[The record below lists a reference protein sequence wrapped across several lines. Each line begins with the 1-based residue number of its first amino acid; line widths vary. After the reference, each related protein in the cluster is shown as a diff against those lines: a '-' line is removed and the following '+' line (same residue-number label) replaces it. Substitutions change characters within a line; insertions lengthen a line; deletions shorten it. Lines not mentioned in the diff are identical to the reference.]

1 MEKELMETLQRIAR
15 RYDKNEDL
23 SMYVKNG
30 RGMWIDKIN
39 QLVKFNH
46 ILSQNEAM
54 CIVDEIVLAF
64 RECGYEAHCVNQQ
77 QLSPILFEYT
87 ISYKK

>member
-54 CIVDEIVLAF
+54 CIVDEILLAF

-77 QLSPILFEYT
+77 QLSQILFEYT